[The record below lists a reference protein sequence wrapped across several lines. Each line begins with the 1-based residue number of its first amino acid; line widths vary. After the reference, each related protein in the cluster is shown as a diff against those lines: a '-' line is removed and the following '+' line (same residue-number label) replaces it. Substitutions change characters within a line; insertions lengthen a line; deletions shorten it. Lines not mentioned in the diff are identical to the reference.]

1 MSHGYQVNDYVHLYL
16 KDATKSGD
24 FYTWV
29 IPSSYY
35 TNRRSSV
42 CTVES
47 VGGTITSTLAT
58 VKGIVVNYVNGA
70 QNSYSSGNV
79 PAVLC
84 HAYTVTPLD
93 YTFTKDIQLLVEA
106 RPQQITLKITA
117 DNGTPADT
125 APLTVGCLSLKFSY
139 YNALQTGELLHGQYT
154 PTL

>member
-1 MSHGYQVNDYVHLYL
+1 MSQGYQVNDYVHLYL
-16 KDATKSGD
+16 TDATRNGD

-42 CTVES
+42 CTIES
-47 VGGTITSTLAT
+47 VGGTISTTSAT
-58 VKGIVVNYVNGA
+58 VKGLVINYVNGA
-70 QNSYSSGNV
+70 QNSYASGNV

-84 HAYTVTPLD
+84 HGYEATAMDFTL
-93 YTFTKDIQLLVEA
+93 TKDIQLLVEA
-106 RPQQITLKITA
+106 RPQEVTLKITA
-117 DNGTPADT
+117 DTGVSADT
-125 APLTVGCLSLKFSY
+125 APLKGCLSLKFSY